1 MHKSIRGRSSPWDVC
16 PIWNC
21 SARTAARGRGQ
32 RRQRHSPTRGTAS
45 SSRRRRR
52 PCSSVCPVKASTRQP
67 ASLAW
72 AAALWPASL
81 PCAAALLLACLAGE
95 QLPSSRGEWS
105 RGAEHWLGEEQGP
118 TQGRRMRREPASTL
132 GRIG

>member
-1 MHKSIRGRSSPWDVC
+1 MHRSIRGRSSPWDVC

-81 PCAAALLLACLAGE
+81 PWLGSSFLALGASGAGARSIG
-95 QLPSSRGEWS
+95 LGRSRGQHRGGECGGS
-105 RGAEHWLGEEQGP
+105 RRRLWGGP
-118 TQGRRMRREPASTL
+118 DERGRAWRRT
-132 GRIG
+132 